1 MGDFR
6 SGGTNRFSGGHGGH
20 GGGFKGRGGSFGGG
34 RPSFGGG
41 SRGGFRGGDRG
52 PVTMHKVIC
61 DECKKPCEVPFLPT
75 AGKPVYCSACFGGKR
90 EGGNDR
96 PSFGGDRFPKKTFG
110 DYKTPPRTDFGA
122 DVNKVSGSEIKKQ
135 IEVLNVKI
143 DRLSKII
150 EDMAGV
156 KSTAPVAVKPVV
168 VAPVKEVVKAPAVK
182 VVAKAA
188 PVKKAVK
195 KASKK

>member
-1 MGDFR
+1 MGEFR
-6 SGGTNRFSGGHGGH
+6 RGGANRFSGGHGGH
-20 GGGFKGRGGSFGGG
+20 GGGFKGRGG

-41 SRGGFRGGDRG
+41 NRGGFRGNDRG

-96 PSFGGDRFPKKTFG
+96 EGAKFSKKVFS
-110 DYKTPPRTDFGA
+110 DYKTPPRTDFGN
-122 DVNKVSGSEIKKQ
+122 DINKVSGAEIKKQ

-143 DRLSKII
+143 DNLVKAIESLIKQETVSEPKAEKII
-150 EDMAGV
+150 SKTAV
-156 KSTAPVAVKPVV
+156 KSK
-168 VAPVKEVVKAPAVK
+168 KVVKK
-182 VVAKAA
+182 V
-188 PVKKAVK
+188 
-195 KASKK
+195 SKNK

>member
-1 MGDFR
+1 MSDFR
-6 SGGTNRFSGGHGGH
+6 QGGTNRFGGGHGGH
-20 GGGFKGRGGSFGGG
+20 GGGFGGRGG

-41 SRGGFRGGDRG
+41 NRGGFRGGDRDRG
-52 PVTMHKVIC
+52 PVTMHKVTC

-96 PSFGGDRFPKKTFG
+96 GGDRFPKKSFGGG
-110 DYKTPPRTDFGA
+110 DYRTPPRTDFGA

-156 KSTAPVAVKPVV
+156 KSAVAPAPVKPVV
-168 VAPVKEVVKAPAVK
+168 VAPVKEAVK
-182 VVAKAA
+182 VVAKVVAKVA
-188 PVKKAVK
+188 PAKKAVK
-195 KASKK
+195 KVSKK

>member
-1 MGDFR
+1 MSDFR
-6 SGGTNRFSGGHGGH
+6 QGGTNRFGGGHGGH
-20 GGGFKGRGGSFGGG
+20 GGGFGGRGG

-41 SRGGFRGGDRG
+41 NRGGFRGGDRDRG
-52 PVTMHKVIC
+52 PVTMHKVVC

-96 PSFGGDRFPKKTFG
+96 PSFGGDRFPKKSFG

-156 KSTAPVAVKPVV
+156 KSVVAPAPVKPVV
-168 VAPVKEVVKAPAVK
+168 VAPVKEAVKAVTK

-188 PVKKAVK
+188 PAKKVVKKV
-195 KASKK
+195 SKK

>member
-6 SGGTNRFSGGHGGH
+6 QGGTNRFGGGHGGH
-20 GGGFKGRGGSFGGG
+20 GGGFAGRGG

-41 SRGGFRGGDRG
+41 NRGGFRGGDRG

-75 AGKPVYCSACFGGKR
+75 AGKPVYCSACFGGKK
-90 EGGNDR
+90 EMGGDRGGAR

-150 EDMAGV
+150 EDMAGNKTAVAPV
-156 KSTAPVAVKPVV
+156 KVAPVVKTAPVA
-168 VAPVKEVVKAPAVK
+168 KAVT
-182 VVAKAA
+182 KAA

-195 KASKK
+195 KVSKK

>member
-1 MGDFR
+1 MGEFR

-20 GGGFKGRGGSFGGG
+20 GGGFAGRGG

-41 SRGGFRGGDRG
+41 NRGGFRGNDRG
-52 PVTMHKVIC
+52 PVTMHKVVC

-96 PSFGGDRFPKKTFG
+96 GGDRFPKKNFG
-110 DYKTPPRTDFGA
+110 DYKTPPRTDFGN

-143 DRLSKII
+143 DRLTKVI
-150 EDMAGV
+150 EGM
-156 KSTAPVAVKPVV
+156 TNIKPVV
-168 VAPVKEVVKAPAVK
+168 AEQKVKEVVKESFKMTPVVK
-182 VVAKAA
+182 TKKT
-188 PVKKAVK
+188 VKKV
-195 KASKK
+195 SKKK

>member
-1 MGDFR
+1 MGDFKQR
-6 SGGTNRFSGGHGGH
+6 GGNRFGGDRR
-20 GGGFKGRGGSFGGG
+20 GGFGGDRGG
-34 RPSFGGG
+34 RP
-41 SRGGFRGGDRG
+41 GFRG

-156 KSTAPVAVKPVV
+156 KSVAPVAVKPVAV
-168 VAPVKEVVKAPAVK
+168 VASVKEVAKAPVAK
-182 VVAKAA
+182 VPAKAA
-188 PVKKAVK
+188 PANPKTSVRAGKAVK
-195 KASKK
+195 KVSKK

>member
-1 MGDFR
+1 MADFR
-6 SGGTNRFSGGHGGH
+6 NGGTNRFSGGHGGH
-20 GGGFKGRGGSFGGG
+20 GGGFKARGGAFGGG
-34 RPSFGGG
+34 N
-41 SRGGFRGGDRG
+41 RGGFRGDRG

-96 PSFGGDRFPKKTFG
+96 GGFQKKNFGQG
-110 DYKTPPRTDFGA
+110 DYKTPPRTDFGN
-122 DVNKVSGSEIKKQ
+122 DVKKVSGEEIKKQ

-156 KSTAPVAVKPVV
+156 KSAVAPAPVKPVV
-168 VAPVKEVVKAPAVK
+168 VAPVKEAVKAVTK

-188 PVKKAVK
+188 PAKKAVK
-195 KASKK
+195 KVSKK

>member
-1 MGDFR
+1 MSDFR
-6 SGGTNRFSGGHGGH
+6 QGGTNRFGGGHGGH
-20 GGGFKGRGGSFGGG
+20 GGGFGGRGG
-34 RPSFGGG
+34 RPSFGGNK
-41 SRGGFRGGDRG
+41 GGFRGGDRG

-96 PSFGGDRFPKKTFG
+96 PSFGGDRFPKKSFG
-110 DYKTPPRTDFGA
+110 DYKTPARTDFGA

-156 KSTAPVAVKPVV
+156 KSVVSPAPVKSVVVVPLKEAVKAPVAK
-168 VAPVKEVVKAPAVK
+168 K
-182 VVAKAA
+182 VVAKSA

-195 KASKK
+195 KVSKK

>member
-1 MGDFR
+1 MSDFR
-6 SGGTNRFSGGHGGH
+6 QGGTNRFGGGHGGH
-20 GGGFKGRGGSFGGG
+20 GGGFGGRGG
-34 RPSFGGG
+34 RPSFGGNK
-41 SRGGFRGGDRG
+41 GGFRGGDRG

-61 DECKKPCEVPFLPT
+61 DECKKSCEVPFLPT

-96 PSFGGDRFPKKTFG
+96 GGDRFAKKSFGG
-110 DYKTPPRTDFGA
+110 DYKTPARTDFGA

-150 EDMAGV
+150 EDMAGA
-156 KSTAPVAVKPVV
+156 KSVVSVKPAA
-168 VAPVKEVVKAPAVK
+168 VAPVKEVVKAPVAKK
-182 VVAKAA
+182 VVAKSA
-188 PVKKAVK
+188 PAKKAVK
-195 KASKK
+195 KVSKK

>member
-6 SGGTNRFSGGHGGH
+6 QGGTNRFGGGHGGH
-20 GGGFKGRGGSFGGG
+20 GGGFKGRGGSFGG

-41 SRGGFRGGDRG
+41 DRGGFRGGDRG
-52 PVTMHKVIC
+52 PVTMHKVVC

-90 EGGNDR
+90 EGGNN
-96 PSFGGDRFPKKTFG
+96 FPKKSFG

-150 EDMAGV
+150 EDMAGN
-156 KSTAPVAVKPVV
+156 KTA
-168 VAPVKEVVKAPAVK
+168 VAPVKVAPVIKTAPAAK
-182 VVAKAA
+182 VVAKSA
-188 PVKKAVK
+188 PVKKAAK
-195 KASKK
+195 KVSKKK

>member
-6 SGGTNRFSGGHGGH
+6 QGGTNRFGGGHGGH
-20 GGGFKGRGGSFGGG
+20 GGGFAGRGG
-34 RPSFGGG
+34 RPSFGGPRK
-41 SRGGFRGGDRG
+41 SFGGDRG
-52 PVTMHKVIC
+52 PVTMHKVVC

-96 PSFGGDRFPKKTFG
+96 GGDRFPKKTFG

-143 DRLSKII
+143 DRLTKVI
-150 EDMAGV
+150 EDMVGH
-156 KSTAPVAVKPVV
+156 KSV
-168 VAPVKEVVKAPAVK
+168 VAPVVVKPVSEQKAKETVKVSVKATPAVK
-182 VVAKAA
+182 ANPKTAVRASKT
-188 PVKKAVK
+188 VKKV
-195 KASKK
+195 SKK

>member
-6 SGGTNRFSGGHGGH
+6 QGGTNRFSGGHGGH
-20 GGGFKGRGGSFGGG
+20 GGGFKGRGG
-34 RPSFGGG
+34 RPSFGGD
-41 SRGGFRGGDRG
+41 RGGFRGGDRG
-52 PVTMHKVIC
+52 PVTMHKVVC

-75 AGKPVYCSACFGGKR
+75 AGKPVYCSACFGSKR

-150 EDMAGV
+150 EDMAGL
-156 KSTAPVAVKPVV
+156 KSNTPAVVKPVV
-168 VAPVKEVVKAPAVK
+168 ASPVLVKPTVVAPVVKTTST
-182 VVAKAA
+182 
-188 PVKKAVK
+188 KKATK
-195 KASKK
+195 KVSKKK

>member
-1 MGDFR
+1 MGEFR
-6 SGGTNRFSGGHGGH
+6 NSGTNRFSGGHGGH
-20 GGGFKGRGGSFGGG
+20 GGGFKGRGG
-34 RPSFGGG
+34 RPSFGGD
-41 SRGGFRGGDRG
+41 RGGFRGGDRG

-75 AGKPVYCSACFGGKR
+75 AGKPVYCSACFGGKK
-90 EGGNDR
+90 EMGGNDR
-96 PSFGGDRFPKKTFG
+96 GGKPNFGGDRFPMKTFG

-150 EDMAGV
+150 EDMAGT
-156 KSTAPVAVKPVV
+156 KTSAAPAKAVA
-168 VAPVKEVVKAPAVK
+168 VAPVK
-182 VVAKAA
+182 VASVTKT
-188 PVKKAVK
+188 VKKAVK
-195 KASKK
+195 KVSKKK